1 MATARS
7 PIESTVRTPSTGSP
21 SGALILIHGRGADA
35 GDLEPLLNI
44 LDPESRLLGVFP
56 RGPLALPPGGRH
68 WYIVREVGFPDPG
81 TFLPTYSELTEHLG
95 GVLAEHGLDW
105 DRAVVGGFSQG
116 AVMSYALGLGEARPR
131 PAAILAFSGFVPT
144 VDGFELDLGSRA
156 GLPVSIAHGSLD
168 PVIGVE
174 FARKARALLGD
185 AGLAVEYREDP
196 VGHTISPG
204 GLAQAITVLSS
215 ALDY

>member
-7 PIESTVRTPSTGSP
+7 PIESMVRAPSTGSP

-35 GDLEPLLNI
+35 GDLEPLLSI
-44 LDPESRLLGVFP
+44 LDPDRRLLGVFP
-56 RGPLALPPGGRH
+56 RGPLSLPPGGRH
-68 WYIVREVGFPDPG
+68 WYVVREIGFPDRDP
-81 TFLPTYSELTEHLG
+81 FLPAFAELSEHID

-105 DRAVVGGFSQG
+105 DRTAVGGFSQG
-116 AVMSYALGLGEARPR
+116 AGMSYALGLGSGRPR

-144 VDGFELDLGSRA
+144 VEGLELDLGSRA

-174 FARKARALLGD
+174 FGRQARTLLEG
-185 AGLAVEYREDP
+185 AGLDVDYREDP
-196 VGHTISPG
+196 VGHTITPG
-204 GLAQAITVLSS
+204 GLAQAITVL
-215 ALDY
+215 AAGLG

>member
-1 MATARS
+1 
-7 PIESTVRTPSTGSP
+7 
-21 SGALILIHGRGADA
+21 
-35 GDLEPLLNI
+35 
-44 LDPESRLLGVFP
+44 
-56 RGPLALPPGGRH
+56 
-68 WYIVREVGFPDPG
+68 
-81 TFLPTYSELTEHLG
+81 
-95 GVLAEHGLDW
+95 
-105 DRAVVGGFSQG
+105 
-116 AVMSYALGLGEARPR
+116 VMSYALGLGEAKPR

-174 FARKARALLGD
+174 FARNARALLGE
-185 AGLAVEYREDP
+185 AGLAVDYREDP